1 MALKVHG
8 LAAHA
13 ERDYNE
19 WGVSGSLRLVPGVAG
34 RGLSASLTPSYG
46 ADPGG
51 SERLWTMPDASGL
64 AANDNA
70 PLSSRLD
77 AEVGYWV
84 LGYVNGFIAAFGGDR
99 VVGFRDG
106 EVGSM
111 VVTICTERPHESLVS
126 AATAAAILA
135 GD

>member
-1 MALKVHG
+1 MRTGL
-8 LAAHA
+8 LAATALLATVLVAPGAVWGGGPVDPSTLSCA
-13 ERDYNE
+13 EFLDLERAARGSGRDAVTAMMGYT
-19 WGVSGSLRLVPGVAG
+19 S
-34 RGLSASLTPSYG
+34 
-46 ADPGG
+46 
-51 SERLWTMPDASGL
+51 
-64 AANDNA
+64 
-70 PLSSRLD
+70 
-77 AEVGYWV
+77 VGYCV

-126 AATAAAILA
+126 AAAAAAILA